1 MPCTLFTICYA
12 SYKLLTSWRMEPVKV
27 LRDAEIFALAIP
39 ALFSVLLDPLL
50 SLVDTGGCGFLLESH
65 EAAVMGCLC

>member
-1 MPCTLFTICYA
+1 M
-12 SYKLLTSWRMEPVKV
+12 KV

-50 SLVDTGGCGFLLESH
+50 SLVDTGGCGFLFESH
-65 EAAVMGCLC
+65 EAAVMGCLCEFAALSSVSNGGQAQH